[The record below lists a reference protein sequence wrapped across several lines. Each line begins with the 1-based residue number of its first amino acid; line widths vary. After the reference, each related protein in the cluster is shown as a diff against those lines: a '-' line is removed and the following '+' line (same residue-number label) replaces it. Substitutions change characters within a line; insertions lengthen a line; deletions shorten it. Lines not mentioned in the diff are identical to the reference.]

1 MNAEEMCV
9 NSTGTEMEA
18 ILKEERCWKLLSLQ
32 GFREDRITE
41 LCKKKKKKKK
51 KQPTKTY
58 SSEDSEK
65 QNDFRS

>member
-1 MNAEEMCV
+1 MNAEKMCV

-41 LCKKKKKKKK
+41 LCKKKKKKNNP
-51 KQPTKTY
+51 QRPTVQKTQKNRTI
-58 SSEDSEK
+58 SEVDT
-65 QNDFRS
+65 